1 MTEMQRQFEE
11 WAQKSGFNLKIVFP
25 LLGDASADNA
35 VYANGQTRSAWQA
48 WQASRAAIVVK
59 LPNLFDGSPDNA
71 TYYDYM
77 YRKSEME
84 KALDD
89 AGVSYE

>member
-1 MTEMQRQFEE
+1 MTEMQSDFED
-11 WAQKSGFNLKIVFP
+11 WLKEFR
-25 LLGDASADNA
+25 GDNPAKMPVSLE
-35 VYANGQTRSAWQA
+35 YMAWQA

-89 AGVSYE
+89 VGIDYE